1 MKWRW
6 NGENTVWIDCL
17 AGGKEEEKEM
27 RDSIIHGG
35 SITCHSDGSG
45 IQQSFYRRIDSLLS
59 LSSPFFL
66 SLFVRTVT

>member
-1 MKWRW
+1 M
-6 NGENTVWIDCL
+6 WIDCL

-45 IQQSFYRRIDSLLS
+45 IQQSFYRRY
-59 LSSPFFL
+59 
-66 SLFVRTVT
+66 